1 MCICVC
7 VYVLYFFF
15 IIIPLF
21 HRRAH
26 HGFRQLF
33 NFYSCNSSN
42 KQEFSLIV
50 SQQLRRFYFCF
61 LFALDEKIFSY
72 HIKKYNILFF
82 FLFLNNFCCRRLRTL
97 WIYYV
102 SYLYIYFHF
111 FFYLFICLFSLE
123 KFCTLSY
130 RFCLIKFKRKFDKQN
145 LGKIKTTAM
154 TTKSYSVST
163 INWAVFI
170 KFQTH
175 GSCFAFE
182 HRFKILEV
190 FLIINRFFGLSNWI
204 FFIIV

>member
-1 MCICVC
+1 MWGSLCFWTHWKHVWLWVKTQHSQLARFDSKSTQFYNFWSEYVYVC

-50 SQQLRRFYFCF
+50 SQQLRRFYFYF

-72 HIKKYNILFF
+72 HIKKYNI
-82 FLFLNNFCCRRLRTL
+82 LFLNNFCCRRLRTL

-111 FFYLFICLFSLE
+111 FSIYLFVC
-123 KFCTLSY
+123 
-130 RFCLIKFKRKFDKQN
+130 
-145 LGKIKTTAM
+145 
-154 TTKSYSVST
+154 SV
-163 INWAVFI
+163 
-170 KFQTH
+170 
-175 GSCFAFE
+175 
-182 HRFKILEV
+182 
-190 FLIINRFFGLSNWI
+190 
-204 FFIIV
+204 